1 MISAEAL
8 TALAGLEHGARY
20 NTMHSIARELMR
32 AGLACNDWGYLGLTE
47 AGRIYLR
54 RGRVNIEI
62 SGDDSVHDMSVH
74 MMQIPNANIDRT
86 PNDWWKNRAAA
97 VDPMASPQ
105 HVPQDITPDVD
116 EAGCVVIE
124 VAPEAP
130 PTPTPLPI
138 AENRMQEML
147 RAAGVASGKTGVW
160 VEAAWLSE
168 FVRALDEGGV
178 FSEAKNED
186 ENTP

>member
-1 MISAEAL
+1 
-8 TALAGLEHGARY
+8 
-20 NTMHSIARELMR
+20 
-32 AGLACNDWGYLGLTE
+32 
-47 AGRIYLR
+47 
-54 RGRVNIEI
+54 
-62 SGDDSVHDMSVH
+62 
-74 MMQIPNANIDRT
+74 
-86 PNDWWKNRAAA
+86 
-97 VDPMASPQ
+97 MASPQ